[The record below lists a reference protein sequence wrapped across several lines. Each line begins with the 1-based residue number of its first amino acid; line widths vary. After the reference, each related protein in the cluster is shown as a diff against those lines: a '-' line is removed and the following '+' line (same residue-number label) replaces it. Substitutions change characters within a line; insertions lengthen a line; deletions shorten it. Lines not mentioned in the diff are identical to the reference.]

1 MGRFTERLKSFSTI
15 GLDTTVFI
23 YHFEE
28 NPIYLPLTLEFFT
41 NIEAG
46 AQTGITS
53 TITLLEIIVQP
64 LSLNRSDVARK
75 YEALLTNFPNIKIVD
90 LDRDI
95 IRVAAQLRAEYHIGS
110 PDALQ
115 AGASMVYGAN
125 AFITNDRRL
134 GRLQDKIEV
143 IILDDFIEDEI

>member
-1 MGRFTERLKSFSTI
+1 MGRFTERLKPFSTI

-28 NPIYLPLTLEFFT
+28 NPTYLPLTLELFT
-41 NIEAG
+41 SIETG
-46 AQTGITS
+46 TRTGITS
-53 TITLLEIIVQP
+53 TITLLEIIVRP
-64 LSLNRSDVARK
+64 LALNRSDIARK
-75 YEALLTNFPNIKIVD
+75 YEALLVNFPNIRIVD

-95 IRVAAQLRAEYHIGS
+95 IRQAAQLRAEYHISS

-115 AGASMVYGAN
+115 IGASLMHRAS

-134 GRLQDKIEV
+134 ERLHDKLDV
-143 IILDDFIEDEI
+143 IILDDFIEGN